1 MKTIK
6 KSTENSLINH
16 FIYILKKKALRKKE
30 RNQRLS
36 LVLTGG
42 KSPINLY
49 KQLAINKIDWTNID
63 LFWGDERFVS
73 KKSKNSNYKLAYDT
87 FIKKI
92 NISKNNI
99 FSVNT
104 NIKNISKCSQNYS
117 NLIKKYFKKKKICF
131 DIFLLGMGKDGHVAS
146 IFPNSNELSE
156 KFITHTV
163 IRKDFK
169 RITLSLNLINNSKN
183 IIVWLN
189 NKNKIKKFNKLRF
202 KGNNIPINNLK
213 KNKTLLFRII

>member
-73 KKSKNSNYKLAYDT
+73 KRSKNSNYKLAYDT

-213 KNKTLLFRII
+213 KNKTLLFRIT

>member
-73 KKSKNSNYKLAYDT
+73 KRSKNSNYKLAYDT

-156 KFITHTV
+156 KSITHTV

-213 KNKTLLFRII
+213 KNKILLFRIT

>member
-73 KKSKNSNYKLAYDT
+73 KRSKNSNYKLAYDT

>member
-16 FIYILKKKALRKKE
+16 FIYILKKKALKKKE
-30 RNQRLS
+30 KNQRLS

-73 KKSKNSNYKLAYDT
+73 KRSKNSNYKLAYDT

-117 NLIKKYFKKKKICF
+117 NLIKKYFKNKKICF
-131 DIFLLGMGKDGHVAS
+131 DICLLGMGKDGHVAS

-213 KNKTLLFRII
+213 KNKTLLFRIT

>member
-73 KKSKNSNYKLAYDT
+73 KRSKNSNYKLAYDT

-117 NLIKKYFKKKKICF
+117 NLIKKYFKNKKICF

>member
-73 KKSKNSNYKLAYDT
+73 KRSKNSNYKLAYDT

-104 NIKNISKCSQNYS
+104 NIKNISKCSQDYS
-117 NLIKKYFKKKKICF
+117 NLIKKYFKNKKICF

-156 KFITHTV
+156 KFITRTV

-189 NKNKIKKFNKLRF
+189 NKSKIKKFNKLRF

-213 KNKTLLFRII
+213 KNKTLLFRIT

>member
-213 KNKTLLFRII
+213 KNKTLLFRIT

>member
-16 FIYILKKKALRKKE
+16 FIYILKKKALKKKE
-30 RNQRLS
+30 KNQRLS
-36 LVLTGG
+36 FVLTGG

-73 KKSKNSNYKLAYDT
+73 KRSKNSNYKLAYDT
-87 FIKKI
+87 FIKKTNI
-92 NISKNNI
+92 NKNNI

-104 NIKNISKCSQNYS
+104 NIKNISRCSQNYS
-117 NLIKKYFKKKKICF
+117 NLIKKYFKNKKISF

-146 IFPNSNELSE
+146 IFPNSNALSE
-156 KFITHTV
+156 KSITHTV

-189 NKNKIKKFNKLRF
+189 NKSKIKKFNKLRF

-213 KNKTLLFRII
+213 KNKILLFRIT

>member
-73 KKSKNSNYKLAYDT
+73 KRSKNSNYKLAYDT

-146 IFPNSNELSE
+146 IFPNSNALSE
-156 KFITHTV
+156 KSITHTV

>member
-16 FIYILKKKALRKKE
+16 FIYILKKKALKKKE
-30 RNQRLS
+30 KNQRLS

-73 KKSKNSNYKLAYDT
+73 KRSKNSNYKLAYDT
-87 FIKKI
+87 FIKKTNI
-92 NISKNNI
+92 NKNNI

-104 NIKNISKCSQNYS
+104 NIKNISRCSQNYS
-117 NLIKKYFKKKKICF
+117 NLIKKYFKNKKISF

-146 IFPNSNELSE
+146 IFPNSNALSE
-156 KFITHTV
+156 KSITHTV

-213 KNKTLLFRII
+213 KNKTLLFRIT

>member
-73 KKSKNSNYKLAYDT
+73 KRSKNSNYKLAYDT

-146 IFPNSNELSE
+146 IFPNSNELSK

-213 KNKTLLFRII
+213 KNKTLLFRIT

>member
-73 KKSKNSNYKLAYDT
+73 KRSKNSNYKLAYDT

-117 NLIKKYFKKKKICF
+117 NLIIH
-131 DIFLLGMGKDGHVAS
+131 LL
-146 IFPNSNELSE
+146 
-156 KFITHTV
+156 
-163 IRKDFK
+163 
-169 RITLSLNLINNSKN
+169 
-183 IIVWLN
+183 
-189 NKNKIKKFNKLRF
+189 
-202 KGNNIPINNLK
+202 
-213 KNKTLLFRII
+213 

>member
-73 KKSKNSNYKLAYDT
+73 KRSKNSNYKLAYDT

-117 NLIKKYFKKKKICF
+117 NLIKKYFKNKNICF

>member
-1 MKTIK
+1 M
-6 KSTENSLINH
+6 
-16 FIYILKKKALRKKE
+16 
-30 RNQRLS
+30 
-36 LVLTGG
+36 
-42 KSPINLY
+42 
-49 KQLAINKIDWTNID
+49 AINKIDWTNID

-73 KKSKNSNYKLAYDT
+73 KRSKNSNYKLAYDT

>member
-117 NLIKKYFKKKKICF
+117 NLIKKYFKNKKICF